1 MDNVLNILGLAYR
14 AKKVVLGEEVLN
26 RISKVRIMFLASDLS
41 EKSRERFEKKCL
53 YYNIEHI
60 DSYSGAEL
68 SAALGKNNIKVAG
81 ITDNGF
87 ARSIISKNQMKEGQ
101 DG

>member
-1 MDNVLNILGLAYR
+1 MDNILNILGLAYR

-41 EKSRERFEKKCL
+41 VKSRERYEKKCF

-60 DSYSGAEL
+60 DSYSGGEL
-68 SAALGKNNIKVAG
+68 SSAMGRNNIKVLG
-81 ITDNGF
+81 ITDEGF
-87 ARSIISKNQMKEGQ
+87 AQSIRKKIR
-101 DG
+101 